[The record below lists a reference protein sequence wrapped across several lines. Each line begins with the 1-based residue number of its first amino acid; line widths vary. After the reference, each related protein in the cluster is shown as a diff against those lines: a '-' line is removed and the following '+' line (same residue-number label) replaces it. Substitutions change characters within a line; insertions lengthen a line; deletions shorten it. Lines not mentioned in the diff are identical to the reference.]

1 VQAPFTPGSQTW
13 AILLVHP
20 KGIVSATKRV
30 LVVAD
35 KAQLNP

>member
-1 VQAPFTPGSQTW
+1 
-13 AILLVHP
+13 VHP

-35 KAQLNP
+35 KTQLNP